1 MEKTTLRSEFDM
13 ATTIKKKLTRDDY
26 FELVQRFPLAPIRSY
41 RQLKEAHAMI
51 DELTLIPES
60 KLTRGQSDYL
70 EVLGDLA
77 SNFEM
82 PQMNTALASI
92 TGLDVLKHLLE
103 ANELSASDLGRIL
116 GQRELGSKIL
126 RGDRQIS
133 RSHAKA
139 LGKRFSLPAETFLR

>member
-1 MEKTTLRSEFDM
+1 M
-13 ATTIKKKLTRDDY
+13 ATTIKKKSAKDHY
-26 FELVQRFPLAPIRSY
+26 FELVQRFPLAPIRNH

-51 DELTLIPES
+51 DELTLIPEN
-60 KLTRGQSDYL
+60 KLTQGQSDYL

-77 SNFEM
+77 SNFET
-82 PQMNTALASI
+82 PQMNTALANI

-103 ANELSASDLGRIL
+103 ANDLNASDLGRIL

-133 RSHAKA
+133 RSHAKT
-139 LGKRFSLPAETFLR
+139 LGKRFGLPAETFLR